1 MHKVSIS
8 KWNKEFARRGHPVI
22 ERAEVYLTYDTATIN
37 FVITP
42 TGKLV
47 FCLYMLIAFI
57 PAVLMY
63 GLPIVY
69 EETLDIL
76 FQKSRGR
83 FGVEA
88 VYKKNLK
95 SWEKLQKML
104 K

>member
-1 MHKVSIS
+1 
-8 KWNKEFARRGHPVI
+8 
-22 ERAEVYLTYDTATIN
+22 
-37 FVITP
+37 
-42 TGKLV
+42 
-47 FCLYMLIAFI
+47 MLIAFI
-57 PAVLMY
+57 PVVLD

-95 SWEKLQKML
+95 SWEKTTEDVKVSKKRRTKNAIKTPTTFLSR
-104 K
+104 